1 MQGKNFYLFL
11 VVLGGRAKKA
21 NVELHDV
28 RWVIGSKIELPH
40 IDGKSLTVKID
51 AGSEPGDT
59 IEIKGRGLPIQGSS
73 RRGSVMVVLKLD
85 MPRKLTREQKKKISS
100 MADLLG
106 SDTEGIEDRIRRE
119 ASRRR
124 G

>member
-1 MQGKNFYLFL
+1 
-11 VVLGGRAKKA
+11 
-21 NVELHDV
+21 
-28 RWVIGSKIELPH
+28 
-40 IDGKSLTVKID
+40 
-51 AGSEPGDT
+51 
-59 IEIKGRGLPIQGSS
+59 
-73 RRGSVMVVLKLD
+73 MVVLKLD
-85 MPRKLTREQKKKISS
+85 MPKKLTREQKKKISS

>member
-1 MQGKNFYLFL
+1 MQRHPWFERDSSDLLMGLPVGFSDL
-11 VVLGGRAKKA
+11 
-21 NVELHDV
+21 
-28 RWVIGSKIELPH
+28 VIGSKIELPH